1 MSSILT
7 PKFIFNFFFENNYYL
22 FSFLV
27 YYFFSYINGLYMRM
41 CLMMLEKI
49 HLNNHYNLQIELLKF
64 FY

>member
-22 FSFLV
+22 FSFSV
-27 YYFFSYINGLYMRM
+27 YYFFSYINGLYVRM

-49 HLNNHYNLQIELLKF
+49 QFNNSDNLQIELLKF
-64 FY
+64 FD

>member
-27 YYFFSYINGLYMRM
+27 YYFFSYINELYVRM

-49 HLNNHYNLQIELLKF
+49 QLNNSDNLQIELLKF
-64 FY
+64 FD